1 MTVGGEQG
9 SPQVQR
15 PALLGAVKSQEKAP
29 GLADHAADIDASGS
43 AGLHLSL
50 ETHPSTCSLLGL
62 S

>member
-1 MTVGGEQG
+1 MTARGEQG

-43 AGLHLSL
+43 AGLHLS
-50 ETHPSTCSLLGL
+50 
-62 S
+62 